1 MNKTV
6 DELVVVGFVVEV
18 LVVVG
23 FVVGVWWVLSPMIAK
38 DAQLA
43 KDCKD
48 KGGVVIYQRR
58 GENYCAP
65 KL

>member
-6 DELVVVGFVVEV
+6 DTLVV
-18 LVVVG
+18 LC
-23 FVVGVWWVLSPMIAK
+23 FVVGVWWVVNPMIAK
-38 DAQLA
+38 DEQLA

-48 KGGVVIYQRR
+48 KGGVVVYQRGG
-58 GENYCAP
+58 GEKYCAP